1 MTKQWVYRFS
11 EGSKEQKMLL
21 GGKGANLSEMTN
33 LGLPIPP
40 GFTIS
45 TESCIHFFDEG
56 RKLWPALNKQIETAL
71 TELEETVGKSFHDP
85 ANPLLVSVRSGS
97 AFSMPGMMDTILN
110 LGLNDKSVE
119 GLAEQTQNPTFAYDS
134 YRRFIQMFGDVVKN
148 VSRIHF
154 ESILDTIKHVNGY
167 EFDNQ
172 LTLED
177 LTDLIRQYKD
187 VYLRETGES
196 FPQEPMDQLRQS
208 IQAVFASW
216 NNERAIL
223 YRNIHHI
230 AHDLGTA
237 VNVQSMVFG
246 NRGDD
251 SGTGVAF
258 TRNPATG
265 EKKLFGEFLMN
276 AQGEDVV
283 AGIRTP
289 LSIDSLQLVMPAVYT
304 EFKTIAEKLEE
315 HYRDM
320 QDIEFTIEKGKLYL
334 LQTRNGK
341 RTATAA
347 ISVAV
352 DLVNEGILSKEE
364 AVLRIETGQ
373 LDQLLHPTFDEKAL
387 PNAILLATGLGASP
401 GAASGHIYFSTQDAE
416 EANKQGIPVILV
428 RRETSPEDLAGMVSS
443 EGILTARGGMT
454 SHAAVVARG
463 LGKCC
468 VAGCTAAVINEDTR
482 TVIIG
487 DIILHQGDI
496 LSIDGATGR
505 VYAGNVPKQNPTLS
519 GDFNTFMS
527 WVNDIKQ
534 IGVKA
539 NADSPADLRQA
550 LALGAEGIGLCR
562 TEHMFFH
569 KDRIPAMRKMILA
582 RSVEERKKYLS
593 QLLGMQRQDFYEMFA
608 LLQEK
613 PMTVRLLDPPLHE
626 FLPVAKEDKIA
637 LADAMDT
644 TLSQLEEHIDSLHE
658 VNPMLGH
665 RGCRLAVTYPEIYRM
680 QARAIIEGALQAA
693 KETGSAITPE
703 IMIPLVCDVDELRYV
718 KSEIQE
724 EMDEVFIEQNN
735 TIPYHIGTMIEIP
748 RAAVTSDEI
757 ATEADF
763 FSFGTNDMTQMGFG
777 FSRDDSGKFLQEY
790 EDKGLLK
797 PNPFH
802 SLDVK
807 GIGKLVK
814 LSATLGREANPD
826 LVLGVC
832 GEHGGDPRSIAF
844 FYSIGLDYVSCS
856 PFRVP
861 IARLAAAQETIKQR
875 KLETLP
881 EHTKVKEAV
890 H

>member
-56 RKLWPALNKQIETAL
+56 KTLWPALNKQIETAL
-71 TELEETVGKSFHDP
+71 TKLEETVGKSFHDP

-167 EFDNQ
+167 ECDNQ

-177 LTDLIRQYKD
+177 LTDLIRQYKE

-196 FPQEPMDQLRQS
+196 FPQEPIDQLRQS

-223 YRNIHHI
+223 YRDIHHI

-246 NRGDD
+246 NRGND

-289 LSIDSLQLVMPAVYT
+289 LSIDSLQMVMPAVYT
-304 EFKTIAEKLEE
+304 EFKEIAEKLEE

-373 LDQLLHPTFDEKAL
+373 LDQLLHPTFDENAL
-387 PNAILLATGLGASP
+387 NNAVLLATGLGASP

-468 VAGCTAAVINEDTR
+468 VAGCTAAVIIEDTR

-519 GDFNTFMS
+519 GDFNTFMG
-527 WVNDIKQ
+527 WVNDIKK

-680 QARAIIEGALQAA
+680 QARAIIEGALQAV

-724 EMDEVFIEQNN
+724 EIDEVFIEQNN

-875 KLETLP
+875 NPETMP
-881 EHTKVKEAV
+881 KHAKVTEAV

>member
-11 EGSKEQKMLL
+11 EGKKEQKMLL
-21 GGKGANLSEMTN
+21 GGKGANLAEMTN

-40 GFTIS
+40 GFTIT
-45 TESCIHFFDEG
+45 TESCIHYFDEG
-56 RKLWPALNKQIETAL
+56 RTLWAALKQQIDSAL
-71 TELEETVGKSFHDP
+71 IDLENAVGKSFHNP
-85 ANPLLVSVRSGS
+85 ANPLLVSVRSGA

-110 LGLNDKSVE
+110 LGLNDASVA
-119 GLAEQTQNPTFAYDS
+119 GLAEQTQNPTFAFDS
-134 YRRFIQMFGDVVKN
+134 YRRFIQMFADVVKS
-148 VSRIHF
+148 VPRIHF
-154 ESILDTIKHVNGY
+154 EAILDTVKNENGY
-167 EFDNQ
+167 AFDNQ

-177 LTDLIRQYKD
+177 LTELVAQYKA
-187 VYLRETGES
+187 VYQRETGET
-196 FPQEPMDQLRQS
+196 FPQEPLDQLHQAV
-208 IQAVFASW
+208 QAVFSSW

-223 YRNIHHI
+223 YRDIHNISHN
-230 AHDLGTA
+230 LGTA
-237 VNVQSMVFG
+237 VTVQSMVFG
-246 NRGDD
+246 NRGND

-265 EKKLFGEFLMN
+265 AKKLFGEFLMN

-289 LSIDSLQLVMPAVYT
+289 LDIDTLEQVMPAVYS
-304 EFKTIAEKLEE
+304 EFKVIAEKLED
-315 HYRDM
+315 HYADM

-341 RTATAA
+341 RTAAA
-347 ISVAV
+347 AVAVAV
-352 DLVNEGILSKEE
+352 DLADEGLITKEE
-364 AVLRIETGQ
+364 AVMRIETGQ
-373 LDQLLHPTFDEKAL
+373 LDQLLHPTFDTKAL
-387 PNAILLATGLGASP
+387 AEAPLLATGLGASP
-401 GAASGHIYFSTQDAE
+401 GAASGHIYFSTAAAE
-416 EANKQGIPVILV
+416 AAKKDGLPVILV
-428 RRETSPEDLAGMVSS
+428 RRETSPEDLAGMMSS

-468 VAGCTAAVINEDTR
+468 VAGCTAAVIDEENK
-482 TVIIG
+482 TVVI
-487 DIILHQGDI
+487 DDVTLHQGDL

-505 VYAGNVPKQNPTLS
+505 VYAGKVAKQNPTLGGKFS
-519 GDFNTFMS
+519 TFMD
-527 WVNDIKQ
+527 WVNEMKVLQ
-534 IGVKA
+534 VKA
-539 NADSPADLRQA
+539 NADSPTDVRQA
-550 LALGAEGIGLCR
+550 LSLGAEGVGLCR

-569 KDRIPAMRKMILA
+569 KDRIPAVRQMILS
-582 RSVEERKKYLS
+582 RTLFERKKYLAE
-593 QLLGMQRQDFYEMFA
+593 LLEMQRQDFQEMFA
-608 LLQEK
+608 LLQER

-626 FLPVAKEDKIA
+626 FLPTTHADKLA
-637 LADAMDT
+637 LAESMGTSLAG
-644 TLSQLEEHIDSLHE
+644 LEAHIDSLHE

-680 QARAIIEGALQAA
+680 QARAIIEGAFAA
-693 KETGSAITPE
+693 SEETGSTITPE

-718 KSEIQE
+718 KAEIVAE
-724 EMDEVFIEQNN
+724 IEEVFSEKAA
-735 TIPYHIGTMIEIP
+735 TIPYLIGTMIEIP

-757 ATEADF
+757 AQAADF

-777 FSRDDSGKFLQEY
+777 FSRDDAGKFLQEY

-814 LSATLGREANPD
+814 LSAKLGRETNPG

-832 GEHGGDPRSIAF
+832 GEHGGDPESIAF
-844 FYSIGLDYVSCS
+844 FSSIGLDYVSCS

-861 IARLAAAQETIKQR
+861 IARLASAQVAIKESRAKMSVQ
-875 KLETLP
+875 KDVVLSSI
-881 EHTKVKEAV
+881 
-890 H
+890 

>member
-1 MTKQWVYRFS
+1 MTKKWVYRFS

-56 RKLWPALNKQIETAL
+56 KTLWPALNKQIETAL

-85 ANPLLVSVRSGS
+85 SNPLLVSVRSGS

-119 GLAEQTQNPTFAYDS
+119 GLAQQTQNPTFAYDS

-154 ESILDTIKHVNGY
+154 ESILDTIKHVNNY
-167 EFDNQ
+167 ECDNQ
-172 LTLED
+172 LTLEN
-177 LTDLIRQYKD
+177 LTDLIRQYKE
-187 VYLRETGES
+187 VYLRETGET

-223 YRNIHHI
+223 YRDIHHI

-246 NRGDD
+246 NRGND

-289 LSIDSLQLVMPAVYT
+289 LSIDSLQVVMPAVYT
-304 EFKTIAEKLEE
+304 AFKEIAEKLEK

-387 PNAILLATGLGASP
+387 PNAVLLAIGLGASP

-468 VAGCTAAVINEDTR
+468 VAGCTAAVINEENR

-487 DIILHQGDI
+487 DIFLHQGDI

-505 VYAGNVPKQNPTLS
+505 VYAGTVPKQNPTLS

-534 IGVKA
+534 IGVEA
-539 NADSPADLRQA
+539 NADSPADVRQA
-550 LALGAEGIGLCR
+550 LALGAEGVGLCR

-569 KDRIPAMRKMILA
+569 KDRIPVVREMILS

-593 QLLGMQRQDFYEMFA
+593 QLLGMQRKDFYEMFV

-613 PMTVRLLDPPLHE
+613 PLTVRLLDPPLHE

-680 QARAIIEGALQAA
+680 QARAIIEGALQAEI
-693 KETGSAITPE
+693 ETGSAITPE

-718 KSEIQE
+718 KSEILE
-724 EMDEVFIEQNN
+724 EITEVFIEQSK

-790 EDKGLLK
+790 EDKGILK

-832 GEHGGDPRSIAF
+832 GEHGGDPKSIAF

-875 KLETLP
+875 KPETLP
-881 EHTKVKEAV
+881 KHTKVKEAV
-890 H
+890 F